1 MCLFKKYFNTYI
13 NLEHMVEFVAQVRSA
28 TESDLAEIV
37 SLYGP
42 DGGYPL
48 NPFSSIERIRCLP
61 IDGFLIAE
69 VDQKYA
75 GFLFWFSGN
84 EPLHDFNVSKYG
96 YISEVRVVKEYYG
109 KNVALALLHEAFR
122 RMEEAG
128 LYTIYTHVNEN
139 DKAILSLYEKLN
151 FTTYSTTKHLRLT
164 NPASGPTPRKSTIKE
179 NLELAAHMVE
189 LKEECR
195 TLLIAYDELHEL
207 LELIPVS
214 ETDDKRILNSRIWS
228 RLQVIMYS
236 ATIIARLLW
245 PNPKPRRDG
254 SDKRAILRAGMLRN
268 ALHIQGMKSVLP
280 IDVRNA
286 IEHIDERLIDWIPMQ
301 SDKLPLGWALSSY
314 DKSEEPQETAM
325 SFRYYNLNT
334 QELRVGK
341 SSCNLKEVIKF
352 IKEIEGQIW
361 PQADVYFEEM
371 GDWKRKSGSK
381 DEK

>member
-1 MCLFKKYFNTYI
+1 MHRKYFNTI
-13 NLEHMVEFVAQVRSA
+13 SCSEIMVGFEAKVRTA
-28 TESDLAEIV
+28 TESDLVDIV
-37 SLYGP
+37 SHYGP
-42 DGGYPL
+42 DGDSPL

-61 IDGFLIAE
+61 IDNFLIAE

-96 YISEVRVVKEYYG
+96 YISEVKVVEEYYG
-109 KNVALALLHEAFR
+109 KNVGLALLYEVFR

-128 LYTIYTHVNEN
+128 LYTIYTYVNDN
-139 DKAILSLYEKLN
+139 NRALVKLYEQLN

-164 NPASGPTPRKSTIKE
+164 NPDSGPTPRKSTIRE

-195 TLLIAYDELHEL
+195 TLLIAYDELREL
-207 LELIPVS
+207 VDLIPVS
-214 ETDDKRILNSRIWS
+214 EEDVKRLLNSRIWS
-228 RLQVIMYS
+228 RLQAIMYS

-245 PNPKPRRDG
+245 PNPKPRRDS
-254 SDKRAILRAGMLRN
+254 SDKRAILRARRLRN
-268 ALHIQGMKSVLP
+268 ALHIQGRNSVLP

-286 IEHIDERLIDWIPMQ
+286 IEHIDERLIDWIPAQ
-301 SDKLPLGWALSSY
+301 SDKLPFGWVLSNY
-314 DKSEEPQETAM
+314 DKSEEPEEAAM

-341 SSCNLKEVIKF
+341 SSCNLNDVIKF
-352 IKEIEGQIW
+352 VKEIEGQIW
-361 PQADVYFEEM
+361 SQADIYFKEI
-371 GDWKRKSGSK
+371 GDWKRKSGSEE
-381 DEK
+381 EK